1 MNKGFTLLA
10 AVALG
15 CMAANAV
22 PAKPGLRTIVQ
33 PDGSTVVAELR
44 GDEFCSFYM
53 TPEGLPM
60 QMDAQGYLRYVVAD
74 SEGTITLSDNA
85 ASVNVDAAMSAFAR
99 IGKAER
105 LRMDP
110 DRSTVADAARAVVR
124 AAEGDDDALPQKGM
138 GLMGRQNFPTQGD
151 IKSIVI
157 LVQYKDVSFTVKN
170 PTEYY
175 KNMLNQEGFDQ
186 YGGVGSARDFFV
198 ENSAGQFRPQFDVYG
213 PITTQYKRSYY
224 GAQVGNR
231 HDSNPSAMVL
241 EACKQLDATVDFSQY
256 DLDGDGMI
264 DNIYVIYAGQGQA
277 TYGGSDTVW
286 PHSATIS
293 NGPVYDGVRV
303 GRYATSN
310 EWEYQRP
317 DGIGTFVHE
326 FSHVMGLPDLY
337 STAYANS
344 VTPGAW
350 STMDQGPYNGDG
362 CRPAYYTAFE
372 RNALGWIDLKV
383 LDSPSNVTLPDIS
396 NNEAYIIPTMIDTEF
411 FLLENRQQRG
421 WDTDVPGHGLLVW
434 HIDFDK
440 TVFNLNN
447 VNNDE
452 THQYVDIVEAS
463 NAPNSSS
470 SYAQSRYTFP
480 GPNKLKKSITP
491 KTTPC
496 LQPWIGPAIDMYITK
511 INEVSVQESNDI
523 TFEVDGGIA
532 ALETPVATEA
542 TGIGANGFTATWN
555 AVEGAS
561 KYLLTVIGENLLE
574 DEGHTLDFG
583 QPADTRVVLP
593 EGWTFSGAETDI
605 YTASS
610 FCGASRPSLKFEKNA
625 TTLTSPLYNGEV
637 GKVSFFLRAANASAS
652 SALDIQGR
660 NSEAENWI
668 SLDRVSN
675 LSQYNTRGTNV
686 ECDLTEKHVR
696 QIRFVFYAAS
706 GKMALDDI
714 VVELAGNYSAVVE
727 NYDGK
732 DVGDAVSHNV
742 AIAPEG
748 TGIYSYFVK
757 AVDSDNYTT
766 KASNTI
772 TVDLSQFVS
781 GVENV
786 IAESQWNV
794 AVNGRTATYAGTP
807 GAAVRLVSISGAT
820 IAETTADA
828 SGNATVEIPAAGVYL
843 VATPQGTIKAVVR

>member
-1 MNKGFTLLA
+1 
-10 AVALG
+10 
-15 CMAANAV
+15 
-22 PAKPGLRTIVQ
+22 
-33 PDGSTVVAELR
+33 
-44 GDEFCSFYM
+44 
-53 TPEGLPM
+53 
-60 QMDAQGYLRYVVAD
+60 
-74 SEGTITLSDNA
+74 
-85 ASVNVDAAMSAFAR
+85 MSAFAR

-452 THQYVDIVEAS
+452 THQ
-463 NAPNSSS
+463 
-470 SYAQSRYTFP
+470 
-480 GPNKLKKSITP
+480 
-491 KTTPC
+491 
-496 LQPWIGPAIDMYITK
+496 
-511 INEVSVQESNDI
+511 
-523 TFEVDGGIA
+523 
-532 ALETPVATEA
+532 
-542 TGIGANGFTATWN
+542 
-555 AVEGAS
+555 
-561 KYLLTVIGENLLE
+561 
-574 DEGHTLDFG
+574 
-583 QPADTRVVLP
+583 
-593 EGWTFSGAETDI
+593 
-605 YTASS
+605 
-610 FCGASRPSLKFEKNA
+610 
-625 TTLTSPLYNGEV
+625 
-637 GKVSFFLRAANASAS
+637 
-652 SALDIQGR
+652 
-660 NSEAENWI
+660 
-668 SLDRVSN
+668 
-675 LSQYNTRGTNV
+675 
-686 ECDLTEKHVR
+686 
-696 QIRFVFYAAS
+696 
-706 GKMALDDI
+706 
-714 VVELAGNYSAVVE
+714 
-727 NYDGK
+727 
-732 DVGDAVSHNV
+732 
-742 AIAPEG
+742 
-748 TGIYSYFVK
+748 
-757 AVDSDNYTT
+757 
-766 KASNTI
+766 
-772 TVDLSQFVS
+772 
-781 GVENV
+781 
-786 IAESQWNV
+786 
-794 AVNGRTATYAGTP
+794 
-807 GAAVRLVSISGAT
+807 
-820 IAETTADA
+820 
-828 SGNATVEIPAAGVYL
+828 
-843 VATPQGTIKAVVR
+843 